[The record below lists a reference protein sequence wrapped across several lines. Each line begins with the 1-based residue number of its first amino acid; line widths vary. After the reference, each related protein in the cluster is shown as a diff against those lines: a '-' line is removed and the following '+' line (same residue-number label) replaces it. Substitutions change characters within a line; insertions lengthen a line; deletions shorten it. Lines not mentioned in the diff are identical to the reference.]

1 MKQLEDSRFDELSPA
16 QRLLEQILN
25 HSVDLE
31 EECFRQ
37 SGKSRHIK
45 LLQVTSLGLV
55 NGTFAF
61 YFNNRMY
68 QFDCRPGSRLY
79 EIRRVVNGNFSVSMS
94 IGTDISA
101 KLIKG

>member
-1 MKQLEDSRFDELSPA
+1 MKQLEDSRFDKLSPA

-31 EECFRQ
+31 EQCFREE
-37 SGKSRHIK
+37 GKSRHIK
-45 LLQVTSLGLV
+45 LLKTTWLGHV
-55 NGTFAF
+55 ERTFAF

-68 QFDCRPGSRLY
+68 RFDCSPGSSLY
-79 EIRRVVNGNFSVSMS
+79 EIKQVVNGNFSVSMS